1 MREPLPLPVKTACSW
16 AEERLRGNGQEWKAR
31 RDWETDRFSPTGI
44 PGEDADPA
52 HVQVYG
58 EGAPFDVLTEPP
70 RPDEDW
76 SNAPHRLGQYALRLW
91 GPLLDGAERVT
102 HL

>member
-1 MREPLPLPVKTACSW
+1 MLE
-16 AEERLRGNGQEWKAR
+16 KAR
-31 RDWETDRFSPTGI
+31 QGVGDRPVLALGI

-58 EGAPFDVLTEPP
+58 EDAPLECLLTSP
-70 RPDEDW
+70 RDDEQW
-76 SNAPHRLGQYALRLW
+76 NAEPHRLGQLALRLW
-91 GPLLDGAERVT
+91 GPLLDGAERVG